1 MFTIDYNC
9 LHMINQGKVEVVVW
23 LNIFL
28 FYFLLF
34 VLLYKFFSLSR
45 IAESEGDGNTIAT
58 EKDRLDVELDVY
70 VANKDQVV
78 WFYWQFV
85 NDFPFYVRLYQV

>member
-1 MFTIDYNC
+1 MSEKK
-9 LHMINQGKVEVVVW
+9 L
-23 LNIFL
+23 
-28 FYFLLF
+28 LLF

-78 WFYWQFV
+78 
-85 NDFPFYVRLYQV
+85 